1 MEADK
6 YLPLIQDEIKKL
18 PDYVNEYYL
27 GTNHA
32 VTTTYQYL
40 TEIRRFFDWL
50 RISGLTTATDN
61 REITTK
67 TLEKLRRN
75 DIMLYIDHLRHT
87 TNAQGHLNSPTSI
100 NRSIN
105 ALRSL
110 FKFLTVTADIN
121 DGEPYFY
128 RNVMAKI
135 DSLNDTKTL
144 NYRAHTLAAHMYRGQ
159 MKFDFIN
166 FIENGYPKKCDK
178 RALPAFKVNKERD
191 IAIIALIL
199 GTGVRVSEAANV
211 NLADLNIKQQL
222 LDVVRKGGQKDA
234 VPIAPWAIE
243 YVQSYLAIRA
253 QRYHALKKDT
263 ACFLTVYHGQTR
275 RMTANAIER
284 MVKKYSTAFGHP
296 LTPHKLRHT
305 LASEMY
311 EVTKD
316 QVLVAQQ
323 LGQKGT
329 SATDLYT
336 HVDQN
341 QQRAALDEIS
351 EQDQHQWTTTQPTR
365 KNLVGIFCAIKFVLK
380 QAETMTYPSNIISFR
395 LSAKMLFCPLNGYQQ
410 QYRKTLLIKE
420 SY

>member
-1 MEADK
+1 MKIALNTTGVKKLEADK
-6 YLPLIQDEIKKL
+6 YLKLINDELTRL
-18 PDYVNEYYL
+18 PSYVNEYYL

-50 RISGLTTATDN
+50 RTSGLIKAPDN
-61 REITTK
+61 RSIPVTA
-67 TLEKLRRN
+67 LAKLRRN
-75 DIMLYIDHLRHT
+75 DIMLYIDHLKHS
-87 TNAQGHLNSPTSI
+87 TNTQGHLNSPTSI

-110 FKFLTVTADIN
+110 FKFLTVTADVK

-128 RNVMAKI
+128 RNVMLKVDALK
-135 DSLNDTKTL
+135 DTKTL
-144 NYRAHTLAAHMYRGQ
+144 NYRAHVLASHMYRGQ

-166 FIENGYPKKCDK
+166 FIQNEYPHKCDK
-178 RALPAFKVNKERD
+178 RARLPFKHNCERD

-211 NLADLNIKQQL
+211 NLSDLNLKQQL
-222 LDVVRKGGQKDA
+222 LDVTRKGGQRDS
-234 VPIAPWAIE
+234 VPIAPWA
-243 YVQSYLAIRA
+243 VPYLQAYLQIRA
-253 QRYHALKKDT
+253 DRYHAHKKDG
-263 ACFLTVYHGQTR
+263 AFFLTVYRGQTR

-305 LASEMY
+305 LASELY
-311 EVTKD
+311 DVTKD

-336 HVDQN
+336 HVDQR
-341 QQRAALDEIS
+341 QQRQALREIS
-351 EQDQHQWTTTQPTR
+351 DHPD
-365 KNLVGIFCAIKFVLK
+365 KH
-380 QAETMTYPSNIISFR
+380 
-395 LSAKMLFCPLNGYQQ
+395 
-410 QYRKTLLIKE
+410 
-420 SY
+420 

>member
-6 YLPLIQDEIKKL
+6 YLNLIQEELKNL

-50 RISGLTTATDN
+50 RSSGLVTVSSN
-61 REITTK
+61 KEMPITT
-67 TLEKLRRN
+67 LANLRRN
-75 DIMLYIDHLRHT
+75 DVMLYIDYLQHT
-87 TNAQGHLNSPTSI
+87 TNAQGRLNSPTSV

-110 FKFLTVTADIN
+110 FKFLTVTADN
-121 DGEPYFY
+121 NNGESYFD
-128 RNVMAKI
+128 RNVMLKI

-144 NYRAHTLAAHMYRGQ
+144 NYRAHSLASHMYRGK
-159 MKFDFIN
+159 MKFDFID
-166 FIENGYPKKCDK
+166 FIEREYPHKCDK
-178 RALPAFKVNKERD
+178 RALPSYKVNKERD

-211 NLADLNIKQQL
+211 NLADLNLKQSL
-222 LDVVRKGGQKDA
+222 LDVTRKGGQRDS
-234 VPIAPWAIE
+234 VPIAPWAI
-243 YVQSYLAIRA
+243 SYLQTYQLIRA

-263 ACFLTVYHGQTR
+263 ALFLTFYHQQTR
-275 RMTANAIER
+275 RMTANAIEK

-336 HVDQN
+336 HVDQK
-341 QQRAALDEIS
+341 QQRDALDQIS
-351 EQDQHQWTTTQPTR
+351 KEPNK
-365 KNLVGIFCAIKFVLK
+365 KNN
-380 QAETMTYPSNIISFR
+380 E
-395 LSAKMLFCPLNGYQQ
+395 
-410 QYRKTLLIKE
+410 
-420 SY
+420 

>member
-1 MEADK
+1 MESDK
-6 YLPLIQDEIKKL
+6 YLSLIQQELTRL

-40 TEIRRFFDWL
+40 TELRRFFDWL
-50 RISGLTTATDN
+50 RISGISEAKSNTEIQTD
-61 REITTK
+61 E
-67 TLEKLRRN
+67 LAKLRRN
-75 DIMLYIDHLRHT
+75 DIMLYIDHLGHT

-110 FKFLTVTADIN
+110 FKYLTVTADVN

-128 RNVMAKI
+128 RNVMLKI

-144 NYRAHTLAAHMYRGQ
+144 NYRAHTLASHMYRGE
-159 MKFDFIN
+159 MKFDFID
-166 FIENGYPKKCDK
+166 FISNQYPQMCDK
-178 RALPAFKVNKERD
+178 RALPAYKINKQRD
-191 IAIIALIL
+191 IAIITLIL

-211 NLADLNIKQQL
+211 NLADLNLKQNL
-222 LDVVRKGGQKDA
+222 LDVVRKGGQKDS
-234 VPIAPWAIE
+234 VPIAPWAMQYIKA
-243 YVQSYLAIRA
+243 YLEIRA
-253 QRYHALKKDT
+253 KRYHALKKDT
-263 ACFLTVYHGQTR
+263 ALFLTVYHSETR
-275 RMTANAIER
+275 RITANAIEK

-311 EVTKD
+311 NITKD

-336 HVDQN
+336 HVDQRK
-341 QQRAALDEIS
+341 QREALDEIS
-351 EQDQHQWTTTQPTR
+351 NHPE
-365 KNLVGIFCAIKFVLK
+365 
-380 QAETMTYPSNIISFR
+380 
-395 LSAKMLFCPLNGYQQ
+395 
-410 QYRKTLLIKE
+410 KE
-420 SY
+420 

>member
-6 YLPLIQDEIKKL
+6 YLNLIQEELKNL
-18 PDYVNEYYL
+18 PEYVNEYYL

-50 RISGLTTATDN
+50 RSSGLVSVNSNKDLPINTLAT
-61 REITTK
+61 
-67 TLEKLRRN
+67 LRRN
-75 DIMLYIDHLRHT
+75 DVMLYIDYLQHT
-87 TNAQGHLNSPTSI
+87 TNAQGRLNSPTSI

-110 FKFLTVTADIN
+110 YKFLTVTADN
-121 DGEPYFY
+121 NNGESYFD
-128 RNVMAKI
+128 RNVMLKI

-144 NYRAHTLAAHMYRGQ
+144 NYRAHTLASHMYRGE

-166 FIENGYPKKCDK
+166 FIEKEYPNKCDK
-178 RALPAFKVNKERD
+178 RALPSYKMNKERD

-211 NLADLNIKQQL
+211 NLADLNLKQSL
-222 LDVVRKGGQKDA
+222 LDVTRKGGQRDS
-234 VPIAPWAIE
+234 VPIAPWAVSYI
-243 YVQSYLAIRA
+243 QSYQSIRV

-263 ACFLTVYHGQTR
+263 AFFLTLYHQQTR
-275 RMTANAIER
+275 RMTANAIEK

-336 HVDQN
+336 HVDQK
-341 QQRAALDEIS
+341 QQRDALKQISKTS
-351 EQDQHQWTTTQPTR
+351 EQN
-365 KNLVGIFCAIKFVLK
+365 K
-380 QAETMTYPSNIISFR
+380 
-395 LSAKMLFCPLNGYQQ
+395 
-410 QYRKTLLIKE
+410 
-420 SY
+420 

>member
-1 MEADK
+1 MNKLEADK
-6 YLPLIQDEIKKL
+6 YLTLIQKELAEL

-50 RISGLTTATDN
+50 RASGLVEAKSN
-61 REITTK
+61 QE
-67 TLEKLRRN
+67 LPVNALAKLRRN
-75 DIMLYIDHLRHT
+75 DIMLYIDHLKHSQ
-87 TNAQGHLNSPTSI
+87 NAQGHLNSPTSI

-110 FKFLTVTADIN
+110 FKFLTVTADVN

-128 RNVMAKI
+128 RNVMLKI
-135 DSLNDTKTL
+135 DALNDTKTL
-144 NYRAHTLAAHMYRGQ
+144 NYRAHALASHMYRGQ

-166 FIENGYPKKCDK
+166 FIANEYPHKCDK
-178 RALPAFKVNKERD
+178 RARVAFKKNKERD
-191 IAIIALIL
+191 IAIIVLIL
-199 GTGVRVSEAANV
+199 ATGVRVSEAANV
-211 NLADLNIKQQL
+211 NLADLNLKQLL
-222 LDVVRKGGQKDA
+222 LDVTRKGGQRDA
-234 VPIAPWAIE
+234 VPIAPWGLPYIQE
-243 YVQSYLAIRA
+243 YLQVRA
-253 QRYHALKKDT
+253 QRYHALKKDQ
-263 ACFLTVYHGQTR
+263 AFFLTVYHGQTR
-275 RMTANAIER
+275 RMTANSIER

-305 LASEMY
+305 LASELY

-336 HVDQN
+336 HVDQK
-341 QQRAALDEIS
+341 QQREALQEIS
-351 EQDQHQWTTTQPTR
+351 EHSE
-365 KNLVGIFCAIKFVLK
+365 KN
-380 QAETMTYPSNIISFR
+380 EN
-395 LSAKMLFCPLNGYQQ
+395 
-410 QYRKTLLIKE
+410 
-420 SY
+420 

>member
-6 YLPLIQDEIKKL
+6 YLPLIQEELKKL

-40 TEIRRFFDWL
+40 TEIRRFFNWL
-50 RISGLTTATDN
+50 RVSGLSTAEENTA
-61 REITTK
+61 ISTK
-67 TLEKLRRN
+67 TLEKLRRS

-87 TNAQGHLNSPTSI
+87 TNAQGRLNSPTSI

-110 FKFLTVTADIN
+110 FKFLTVTADVN

-159 MKFDFIN
+159 MKFDFID
-166 FIENGYPKKCDK
+166 FIKNGYPQKCDK

-211 NLADLNIKQQL
+211 DLADLNMKQRL
-222 LDVVRKGGQKDA
+222 LDVIRKGGQKDS
-234 VPIAPWAIE
+234 VPIAPWAIQ
-243 YVQSYLAIRA
+243 YIQDYLTIRA

-263 ACFLTVYHGQTR
+263 AFFLTVYHGQTR

-316 QVLVAQQ
+316 KVLVAQQ

-341 QQRAALDEIS
+341 QQRAALNKIS
-351 EQDQHQWTTTQPTR
+351 NHDQ
-365 KNLVGIFCAIKFVLK
+365 N
-380 QAETMTYPSNIISFR
+380 E
-395 LSAKMLFCPLNGYQQ
+395 
-410 QYRKTLLIKE
+410 
-420 SY
+420 

>member
-6 YLPLIQDEIKKL
+6 YLNLIQDELKKL
-18 PDYVNEYYL
+18 SDYVNEYYL

-32 VTTTYQYL
+32 VTTAYQYL

-50 RISGLTTATDN
+50 RISGLCDARSN
-61 REITTK
+61 REISTK
-67 TLEKLRRN
+67 VLERLRRN
-75 DIMLYIDHLRHT
+75 DIMLYIDHLKHT
-87 TNAQGHLNSPTSI
+87 QNSQGHLNSPTSI

-110 FKFLTVTADIN
+110 FKFLTVTADVN

-166 FIENGYPKKCDK
+166 FINNTYPQKCDK
-178 RALPAFKVNKERD
+178 RALPAFKRNKERD

-199 GTGVRVSEAANV
+199 GTGVRVSEAANT
-211 NLADLNIKQQL
+211 NLADLNIKEGL
-222 LDVVRKGGQKDA
+222 LDVVRKGGQKDS
-234 VPIAPWAIE
+234 VPIAPWATQYIKD
-243 YVQSYLAIRA
+243 YLQIRA

-263 ACFLTVYHGQTR
+263 ALFLTIYHSSTR
-275 RMTANAIER
+275 RMTANSIER

-336 HVDQN
+336 HVDQY
-341 QQRAALDEIS
+341 QQKAALKEIS
-351 EQDQHQWTTTQPTR
+351 DEEIN
-365 KNLVGIFCAIKFVLK
+365 K
-380 QAETMTYPSNIISFR
+380 
-395 LSAKMLFCPLNGYQQ
+395 
-410 QYRKTLLIKE
+410 
-420 SY
+420 

>member
-6 YLPLIQDEIKKL
+6 YLTLIQSELAKL

-50 RISGLTTATDN
+50 RVSGLTDAQDN
-61 REITTK
+61 TGISTK
-67 TLEKLRRN
+67 ALEKLRRN
-75 DIMLYIDHLRHT
+75 DIMLYIDHLKHT
-87 TNAQGHLNSPTSI
+87 QNAQGRLNSPTSI

-110 FKFLTVTADIN
+110 FKYLTVTADIN

-128 RNVMAKI
+128 RNVMLKI
-135 DSLNDTKTL
+135 DSLNDTQTL
-144 NYRAHTLAAHMYRGQ
+144 NYRAHTLSSHMYRGQ

-166 FIENGYPKKCDK
+166 FIQNEYPHKCDK
-178 RALPAFKVNKERD
+178 RALPAFKVNRERD
-191 IAIIALIL
+191 IGIIALIL

-211 NLADLNIKQQL
+211 NLGDLNINQGL
-222 LDVVRKGGQKDA
+222 LDVVRKGGQRDS
-234 VPIAPWAIE
+234 VPIAPWSIQ
-243 YVQSYLAIRA
+243 YVQDYLAIRA

-263 ACFLTVYHGQTR
+263 AFFLTVYHGETR

-336 HVDQN
+336 HVGVT
-341 QQRAALDEIS
+341 QQREALDEIS
-351 EQDQHQWTTTQPTR
+351 
-365 KNLVGIFCAIKFVLK
+365 
-380 QAETMTYPSNIISFR
+380 
-395 LSAKMLFCPLNGYQQ
+395 
-410 QYRKTLLIKE
+410 KE
-420 SY
+420 KK

>member
-6 YLPLIQDEIKKL
+6 YLSLIQDELKKL

-40 TEIRRFFDWL
+40 TEIRRFFTWL
-50 RISGLTTATDN
+50 RTSGLCDAKDN
-61 REITTK
+61 QEVSTK
-67 TLEKLRRN
+67 DLEKLRRN
-75 DIMLYIDHLRHT
+75 DIMLYVDHLKHSQ
-87 TNAQGHLNSPTSI
+87 NSQGHLNSPTSI

-110 FKFLTVTADIN
+110 FKFLTVTADVN

-128 RNVMAKI
+128 RNVMLKI

-159 MKFDFIN
+159 MKFDFID

-211 NLADLNIKQQL
+211 DLADLNIKQRL
-222 LDVVRKGGQKDA
+222 LDVVRKGGQKDS
-234 VPIAPWAIE
+234 VPIAPWAIQ
-243 YVQSYLAIRA
+243 YIQNYLTIRA

-263 ACFLTVYHGQTR
+263 ACFLTVYHGTTR

-336 HVDQN
+336 HVDQR
-341 QQRAALDEIS
+341 QQRAALNKIS
-351 EQDQHQWTTTQPTR
+351 EEDHN
-365 KNLVGIFCAIKFVLK
+365 K
-380 QAETMTYPSNIISFR
+380 
-395 LSAKMLFCPLNGYQQ
+395 
-410 QYRKTLLIKE
+410 
-420 SY
+420 